1 MSQIEREY
9 KNALDEMCF
18 SQDAKERMA
27 ENLATQQ
34 KRGRVPAKGRGL
46 RPLRAGLAA
55 ACLCLAL
62 VGTAFAASPELRNML
77 AEALG
82 GFAPYVQKQ
91 NDTIYTWNG
100 FEFKVLSAIADE
112 NTVRVYV
119 QAKDLEG
126 RNRLDMHNE
135 AWVREGPWF
144 SLHVPESSV
153 RTTGG
158 SAWTSFRH
166 YDAETQTA
174 VVVTTVWGR
183 MTENLTGVDLR
194 IDTAQQ
200 MMDHPDQA
208 AVIAPLDVRALPT
221 RTLFR
226 FDGKEL
232 GGMKVEEIRASS
244 LSFTVIVKKEGIL
257 TRDIDATLCICLK
270 DGTQVSTAETDSGYG
285 IYEGPVGEEH
295 EALIWNFPDP
305 VEPNEITGIY
315 IGDEYFP
322 IK

>member
-1 MSQIEREY
+1 MNGQTERDYRE
-9 KNALDEMCF
+9 ALDGLRF
-18 SQDAKERMA
+18 SNDAKERIMK
-27 ENLATQQ
+27 NLTEQN
-34 KRGRVPAKGRGL
+34 GREPVERQSF
-46 RPLRAGLAA
+46 RPLRAGLIA
-55 ACLCLAL
+55 ACLCLTL

-82 GFAPYVQKQ
+82 GFVPYVQKQ
-91 NDTIYTWNG
+91 DDTVYTWNG

-183 MTENLTGVDLR
+183 MTEDLTGVDLR

-208 AVIAPLDVRALPT
+208 AVVAPLDVRALPT

-232 GGMKVEEIRASS
+232 GGVKVEEIRASS
-244 LSFTVIVKKEGIL
+244 LSLTVIVKKEGIL
-257 TRDIDATLCICLK
+257 NQNIDATLRICLK
-270 DGTQVSTAETDSGYG
+270 DGTQVSTAEADSGYG
-285 IYEGPVGEEH
+285 IYEEPVGEEY

-305 VEPNEITGIY
+305 VELNEIAGIY
-315 IGDEYFP
+315 IDDAYFP
-322 IK
+322 IR